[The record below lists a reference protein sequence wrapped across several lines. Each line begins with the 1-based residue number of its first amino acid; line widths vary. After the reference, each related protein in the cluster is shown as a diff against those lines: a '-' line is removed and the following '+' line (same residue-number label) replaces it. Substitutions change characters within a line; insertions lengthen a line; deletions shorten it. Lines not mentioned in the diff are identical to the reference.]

1 VGSTRGGR
9 DCGLHGTARRGG
21 PGSARR
27 RPAEPSWADPLD
39 TSYSRQRG
47 GRWNAPGSFG
57 VLYLNRNLQVARL
70 QVRHKLRGH
79 PYGVEDL
86 DEAEQHDL
94 VSVQVAERDWLD
106 CVTVPDLEAV
116 GLPATYPRHRNGR
129 PVRHVDCQ
137 PIGGAAF
144 DDGRPGIACRSAASP
159 TDEELAVFDRDAK
172 ANVRMTGKQPFAD
185 WFWGV
190 SS

>member
-1 VGSTRGGR
+1 MAYGR
-9 DCGLHGTARRGG
+9 TIRRGG
-21 PGSARR
+21 SYNRL
-27 RPAEPSWADPLD
+27 AEPTWADPLD

-47 GRWNAPGSFG
+47 GRWNAPGRFG
-57 VLYLNRNLQVARL
+57 VIYLNRNLRVARL
-70 QVRHKLRGH
+70 QVQHKLRGH

-94 VSVQVAERDWLD
+94 VSVEVAERDWLD
-106 CVTVPDLEAV
+106 CVTVPGLEAV

-144 DDGRPGIACRSAASP
+144 DDGGPGIACRSAATGASP
-159 TDEELAVFDRDAK
+159 TDEEVAVFDRDADTG
-172 ANVRMTGKQPFAD
+172 VRMTGRQPFAE
-185 WFWGV
+185 WFWGAP
-190 SS
+190 S